1 MLTSTKRYT
10 RSYKL
15 EVPKWHLKMSEKHQ
29 LREKIIEITNNMAT
43 GKAKKV
49 IVPQADEALMPVS
62 IDDVQDKIIVLH
74 GEPVILDRDVAELYG
89 VQTKEINQ
97 AVKNN
102 IRKFPEGYIL
112 SVQEEEKKE
121 LVKNFDRFN
130 ILKHSS
136 VTPNAFTERGLYM
149 MATILKSRQAELT
162 TIAIIDTF
170 ASVKELARTLRELN
184 NTEKQ
189 DEQKGLLKKSGE
201 LIGEIIGNDM
211 ATAETE
217 TELELNFAVLKLKHT
232 IKRKKK

>member
-1 MLTSTKRYT
+1 MAARKS
-10 RSYKL
+10 
-15 EVPKWHLKMSEKHQ
+15 PKEISPKTDELLKPISME
-29 LREKIIEITNNMAT
+29 
-43 GKAKKV
+43 
-49 IVPQADEALMPVS
+49 
-62 IDDVQDKIIVLH
+62 DVQDKIIVLR

-102 IRKFPEGYIL
+102 LRKFPMGYIL
-112 SVQEEEKKE
+112 SVEEEEKEE

-130 ILKHSS
+130 VLKHST
-136 VTPNAFTERGLYM
+136 VMPTAFTERGLYM

-170 ASVKELARTLRELN
+170 ASVKELARTLKALN
-184 NTEKQ
+184 HTEEKE
-189 DEQKGLLKKSGE
+189 EQKGLLQKSGE

-217 TELELNFAVLKLKHT
+217 TELELNFAVLKVKHT
-232 IKRKKK
+232 IKWKKQSK

>member
-1 MLTSTKRYT
+1 
-10 RSYKL
+10 
-15 EVPKWHLKMSEKHQ
+15 
-29 LREKIIEITNNMAT
+29 MAM
-43 GKAKKV
+43 GKTKKV
-49 IVPQADEALMPVS
+49 IVSQADDVLMPIS
-62 IDDVQDKIIVLH
+62 IDDVQDKIVVLR

-89 VQTKEINQ
+89 VQTREINQ
-97 AVKNN
+97 ALKNN
-102 IRKFPEGYIL
+102 SRKFPSGYTFVLDENDMEDLRSKIL
-112 SVQEEEKKE
+112 TSNSKDSGNKG
-121 LVKNFDRFN
+121 VKPISAMVRYNP
-130 ILKHSS
+130 
-136 VTPNAFTERGLYM
+136 TAFTERGLYM

-189 DEQKGLLKKSGE
+189 EKQKGLLKKSGE

>member
-1 MLTSTKRYT
+1 
-10 RSYKL
+10 
-15 EVPKWHLKMSEKHQ
+15 
-29 LREKIIEITNNMAT
+29 MAT

-74 GEPVILDRDVAELYG
+74 GEPVILDRDLAKLYG
-89 VQTKEINQ
+89 VQTREINQ
-97 AVKNN
+97 ALKNN
-102 IRKFPEGYIL
+102 SRKFPSGYTFVLDGNDMEDLRSKILTTNSEG
-112 SVQEEEKKE
+112 SGNKG
-121 LVKNFDRFN
+121 VKPISTMVRYNPT
-130 ILKHSS
+130 
-136 VTPNAFTERGLYM
+136 VFTERGLYM

>member
-1 MLTSTKRYT
+1 
-10 RSYKL
+10 
-15 EVPKWHLKMSEKHQ
+15 
-29 LREKIIEITNNMAT
+29 MAAR
-43 GKAKKV
+43 KSPKV
-49 IVPQADEALMPVS
+49 IALKTDEVLMPIS
-62 IDDVQDKIIVLH
+62 MEDVQDKIIVLR

-102 IRKFPEGYIL
+102 LRKFPMGYIL
-112 SVQEEEKKE
+112 SVEEEEKEE

-130 ILKHSS
+130 VLKHST
-136 VTPNAFTERGLYM
+136 VMPTAFTERGLYM

-170 ASVKELARTLRELN
+170 ASVKELTRTLKELN
-184 NTEKQ
+184 HTEKQ
-189 DEQKGLLKKSGE
+189 EEQKGLLKKSGE

-232 IKRKKK
+232 IKRKKQ

>member
-1 MLTSTKRYT
+1 
-10 RSYKL
+10 
-15 EVPKWHLKMSEKHQ
+15 
-29 LREKIIEITNNMAT
+29 MAT
-43 GKAKKV
+43 GKAQKV

-62 IDDVQDKIIVLH
+62 MEDVQDKIIVLR
-74 GEPVILDRDVAELYG
+74 GEPVILDRDLAKLYG
-89 VQTKEINQ
+89 VETREINQ
-97 AVKNN
+97 ALKNN
-102 IRKFPEGYIL
+102 PRKFPAGYTFTLDNQDIAEMRSKIL
-112 SVQEEEKKE
+112 ITSSGDTENEQ
-121 LVKNFDRFN
+121 VKPIFSKSHYNP
-130 ILKHSS
+130 
-136 VTPNAFTERGLYM
+136 VAFTERGLYM

-170 ASVKELARTLRELN
+170 ASVKELTRTLRELN

-189 DEQKGLLKKSGE
+189 EEQKGLLKKSGE

>member
-1 MLTSTKRYT
+1 
-10 RSYKL
+10 
-15 EVPKWHLKMSEKHQ
+15 
-29 LREKIIEITNNMAT
+29 MAT

-49 IVPQADEALMPVS
+49 IVSQADDVLMPVS
-62 IDDVQDKIIVLH
+62 IDDVHDKIIVLR
-74 GEPVILDRDVAELYG
+74 GEPVILDRDLAKLYG
-89 VQTKEINQ
+89 VQTKDVNR
-97 AVKNN
+97 AVSNN
-102 IRKFPEGYIL
+102 PRKFPSGYTFVLDNQDVAEMRSKILITSLEGA
-112 SVQEEEKKE
+112 ENEK
-121 LVKNFDRFN
+121 VKPVFSRSHYNP
-130 ILKHSS
+130 
-136 VTPNAFTERGLYM
+136 VAFTERGLYM

-170 ASVKELARTLRELN
+170 ASVKELTRTLRELN

>member
-1 MLTSTKRYT
+1 
-10 RSYKL
+10 
-15 EVPKWHLKMSEKHQ
+15 
-29 LREKIIEITNNMAT
+29 MAAM
-43 GKAKKV
+43 KSPKV
-49 IVPQADEALMPVS
+49 IVPKTDEVLMPIS
-62 IDDVQDKIIVLH
+62 MEDVQDKIIVLR

-102 IRKFPEGYIL
+102 LRKFPKGYIL
-112 SVQEEEKKE
+112 SVEEEEKEE

-130 ILKHSS
+130 VLKHST
-136 VTPNAFTERGLYM
+136 VMPTAFTERGLYM

-170 ASVKELARTLRELN
+170 ASVKELARTLKALN
-184 NTEKQ
+184 HTEEKE
-189 DEQKGLLKKSGE
+189 EQKGLLQKSGE

-217 TELELNFAVLKLKHT
+217 TELELNFAVLKVKHT
-232 IKRKKK
+232 IKRKKQSK